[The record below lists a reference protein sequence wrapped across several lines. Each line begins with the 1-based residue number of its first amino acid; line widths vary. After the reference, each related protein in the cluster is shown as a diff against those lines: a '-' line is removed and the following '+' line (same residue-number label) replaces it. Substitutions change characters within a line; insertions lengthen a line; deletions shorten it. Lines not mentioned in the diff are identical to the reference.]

1 MKMIFQNLLA
11 QRKRNLWLLL
21 EMTVIT
27 IITWVVLDPVM
38 VLLTMENMPQGYEP
52 ERMVYVAF
60 AKLKNTSPKYSEE
73 YADSAGVTA
82 SYNVLANHIK
92 DIEGVE
98 SLTRAVIGDNS
109 TLTVGIQVVN
119 EEGDTVPLS
128 YSTHNIIPESD
139 FFTTF
144 GIEAVDGSP
153 SATELSRR
161 SFTGSECVI
170 TESLAKRI
178 FGECDNYIGRSIK
191 SAGYNGEGDIVVGI
205 VKNVRPR
212 EYEADCNIAWTGQ
225 YMNVYDMMKYS
236 SRGSIS
242 IRLKPGYTPEQW
254 VKDNKEEMLS
264 NFKFGNF
271 YVKSVMTYSQMG
283 SRTTTAIKAD
293 SEKHIKYAL
302 LLFFLVNLALGV
314 AGTYYLQT
322 RSRSHDAGLMKA
334 YGSTGRRV
342 FGMLVGEAMIVTVL
356 GWIIGCFAYL
366 HYALKE
372 GVSSGLE
379 TGIDVF
385 PTDCWVSDF
394 STHFIVVSL
403 AVLVVLAVI
412 VLIGVSFP
420 ARRIARVNPV
430 DALRD
435 E

>member
-1 MKMIFQNLLA
+1 EVNSVGS
-11 QRKRNLWLLL
+11 
-21 EMTVIT
+21 TY
-27 IITWVVLDPVM
+27 P
-38 VLLTMENMPQGYEP
+38 GYP
-52 ERMVYVAF
+52 
-60 AKLKNTSPKYSEE
+60 
-73 YADSAGVTA
+73 
-82 SYNVLANHIK
+82 
-92 DIEGVE
+92 
-98 SLTRAVIGDNS
+98 
-109 TLTVGIQVVN
+109 
-119 EEGDTVPLS
+119 
-128 YSTHNIIPESD
+128 
-139 FFTTF
+139 
-144 GIEAVDGSP
+144 
-153 SATELSRR
+153 
-161 SFTGSECVI
+161 
-170 TESLAKRI
+170 
-178 FGECDNYIGRSIK
+178 
-191 SAGYNGEGDIVVGI
+191 VVGV
-205 VKNVRPR
+205 VKDVRPWA
-212 EYEADCNIAWTGQ
+212 YNADCNTAWIGSLSEIGR
-225 YMNVYDMMKYS
+225 YS
-236 SRGSIS
+236 SGGTLSV
-242 IRLKPGYTPEQW
+242 RLKPSYAPEQW
-254 VKDNKEEMLS
+254 VKDNKEEMLRS
-264 NFKFGNF
+264 FKFGNF
-271 YVKSVMTYSQMG
+271 YVKSVSTYNQMG
-283 SRTTTAIKAD
+283 DRTWISIKAD

>member
-38 VLLTMENMPQGYEP
+38 VLFTVQHMPRGYEP
-52 ERMVYVAF
+52 DRMALVEF
-60 AKLKNTSPKYSEE
+60 AILKTTSPKYSEE
-73 YADSAGVTA
+73 YADSAGIAT
-82 SYNVLANHIK
+82 SFNVLVDHIRNL
-92 DIEGVE
+92 EGVE
-98 SLTRAVIGDNS
+98 SMTRSTIGDS
-109 TLTVGIQVVN
+109 FVGKTGIQLLD
-119 EEGDTVPLS
+119 ESGDTVQL
-128 YSTHNIIPESD
+128 I
-139 FFTTF
+139 FTTYNIPQDADYF
-144 GIEAVDGSP
+144 TTLGMEAVDGSP
-153 SATELSRR
+153 SAAELSRHNYADL
-161 SFTGSECVI
+161 ECVI
-170 TESLAKRI
+170 TESLAKRV
-178 FGECDNYIGRSIK
+178 FGECESYIGKEVNSVG
-191 SAGYNGEGDIVVGI
+191 STYPGYPVVGV
-205 VKNVRPR
+205 VKDVRPWA
-212 EYEADCNIAWTGQ
+212 YNADCNTAWIGSLS
-225 YMNVYDMMKYS
+225 KIGRYS
-236 SRGSIS
+236 SGGTLSV
-242 IRLKPGYTPEQW
+242 RLKPGYAPEQW
-254 VKDNKEEMLS
+254 VKDNKEEMLRS
-264 NFKFGNF
+264 FKFGNF
-271 YVKSVMTYSQMG
+271 YVKSVSTYTQMG
-283 SRTTTAIKAD
+283 DRTWISIKAD

-314 AGTYYLQT
+314 SGTYYLQT

-372 GVSSGLE
+372 GVSAGLE